1 MSTHYRVTVGADQQG
16 IRLDRALTALMTDLT
31 RSRIK
36 KWIDEGRVQRNGAA
50 ARQSER
56 VNEGD
61 VLELQ
66 VPDIV
71 PLDAQPEDIPL
82 SILFEDEHLL
92 ILDKRAG
99 LVIHPAVG
107 NPAGTLVN
115 ALLHH
120 CKDLSGIG
128 GVERPGIVHRLDKD
142 TTGAMVV
149 AKNDRAHL
157 GLSLAFSRR
166 EIDKTYLALCFGN
179 LQKSEGFIDAPIDRH
194 ANDRKKMA
202 VRENGHKAR
211 TLYAVVERFEGATLL
226 ACTLIT
232 GRTHQIRVHCA
243 HIGHAVIGD
252 PTYSGRQWRTLVDG
266 KTRTACRNFPRQALH
281 SRNLAFTHPVTG
293 EKISAEAPIPD
304 DMAGLIETLR
314 GSHQ

>member
-1 MSTHYRVTVGADQQG
+1 MSTHYRVTVGAEQQG
-16 IRLDRALTALMTDLT
+16 LRLDQALTALTTDLT

-36 KWIDEGRVQRNGAA
+36 KWIDEGRVQRNGSA
-50 ARQSER
+50 ARRNER

-61 VLELQ
+61 VLELE

-99 LVIHPAVG
+99 LVIHPAAG

-166 EIDKTYLALCFGN
+166 EVHKTYLALCYGT
-179 LQKSEGFIDAPIDRH
+179 LQQSEGFIEAPIDRH
-194 ANDRKKMA
+194 PTDRKKMA

-211 TLYAVVERFEGATLL
+211 TLYKVVEKFEGATLL

-252 PTYSGRQWRTLVDG
+252 PTYSGRQWRTLVDQ
-266 KTRTACRNFPRQALH
+266 KAQNACRNFPRQALH
-281 SRNLAFTHPVTG
+281 SRSLSFTHPVTG
-293 EKISAEAPIPD
+293 ETISAEAPIPD

-314 GSHQ
+314 GSNQ

>member
-1 MSTHYRVTVGADQQG
+1 MSTHYRVTVGAEQQG
-16 IRLDRALTALMTDLT
+16 LRLDQALTALTTDLT

-36 KWIDEGRVQRNGAA
+36 KWIDEGRVQRNGSA
-50 ARQSER
+50 ARRNER

-61 VLELQ
+61 VLELE

-99 LVIHPAVG
+99 LVIHPAAG

-166 EIDKTYLALCFGN
+166 EVHKTYLALCYGT
-179 LQKSEGFIDAPIDRH
+179 LQQSEGFIEAPIDRH
-194 ANDRKKMA
+194 PTDRKKMA

-211 TLYAVVERFEGATLL
+211 TLYKVVEKFEGATLL

-252 PTYSGRQWRTLVDG
+252 PTYSGRQWRTLVDQ
-266 KTRTACRNFPRQALH
+266 KAQNACRNFPRQALH
-281 SRNLAFTHPVTG
+281 SRTLSFTHPVTG
-293 EKISAEAPIPD
+293 ETISAEAPIPD
-304 DMAGLIETLR
+304 DMTGLIETLR
-314 GSHQ
+314 GR

>member
-1 MSTHYRVTVGADQQG
+1 MSTHYRVTVGAEQQG

-61 VLELQ
+61 VLELE
-66 VPDIV
+66 VPDVV

-99 LVIHPAVG
+99 LVIHPAAG

-166 EIDKTYLALCFGN
+166 EIDKTYLALCYGT
-179 LQKSEGFIDAPIDRH
+179 LQQSEGFIEAPIDRH
-194 ANDRKKMA
+194 ATDRKKMA
-202 VRENGHKAR
+202 VREKGHKAR
-211 TLYAVVERFEGATLL
+211 TLYSVVERFEGATLL

-252 PTYSGRQWRTLVDG
+252 PTYSGRQWRNLVNE
-266 KTRTACRNFPRQALH
+266 KARTACRNFPRQALH

-293 EKISAEAPIPD
+293 ETISAEAPIPD
-304 DMAGLIETLR
+304 DMAGLIQVLR
-314 GSHQ
+314 GSQQ